1 MILNNFILPLTPY
14 VPPVIPY
21 VPCGPFDGPQWLLV
35 VYYIGVIILCISTLY
50 MIGLGLND
58 ILNGIKEKRDRR
70 KREKLWEIE
79 KERIKKIREKN
90 ND

>member
-1 MILNNFILPLTPY
+1 MVLNNFILPLTPY

-58 ILNGIKEKRDRR
+58 ILNDIKEKRDRR